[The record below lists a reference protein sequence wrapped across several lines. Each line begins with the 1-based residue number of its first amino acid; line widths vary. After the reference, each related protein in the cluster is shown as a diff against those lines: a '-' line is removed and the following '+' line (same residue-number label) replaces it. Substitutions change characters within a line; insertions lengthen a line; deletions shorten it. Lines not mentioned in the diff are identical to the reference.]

1 MPRPDSDS
9 AVRRE
14 LIAFTVIAYAL
25 SWSVEIPLALQVRGG
40 LSTDLPVAAHYLA
53 SFGPLAAAW
62 IVTFRARGRTT
73 ARSPWTGLG
82 RWRIGVGY
90 ALFIV
95 GVPTG
100 AFVLAALVERLRG
113 AWPDLAL
120 LGRVDGL
127 PHLGVVAALA
137 LWFLTFGLGEETGW
151 RGFALPR
158 LQSFTTAWRAT
169 VLVGAAWAGW
179 HLPAFFYRDTYRAMG
194 VAGFPMF
201 LISIVGASVV
211 FTWLFNATG
220 GSLLAVTV
228 FHALFD
234 FFSVTPAG
242 GAWTAPVMS
251 ATVLFW
257 ALFVA
262 RRYGPVDLAPT
273 RRVAATPPRGPGD
286 VVGR

>member
-1 MPRPDSDS
+1 VSKRDSAA

-14 LIAFTVIAYAL
+14 LIAFTVVAYAL
-25 SWSVEIPLALQVRGG
+25 SWSVEMPLALQARGA

-53 SFGPLAAAW
+53 SFGPLLAAW
-62 IVTFRARGRTT
+62 IVTFWASGRTT
-73 ARSPWTGLG
+73 ARSPWAGLA

-90 ALFIV
+90 ALFVV

-100 AFVLAALVERLRG
+100 AFVLAALAERLRG
-113 AWPDLAL
+113 AWPDPAL

-127 PHLGVVAALA
+127 PQLGIVAALA
-137 LWFLTFGLGEETGW
+137 LWLLTFGLGEETGW

-158 LQSFTTAWRAT
+158 LQALTTAWRAT
-169 VLVGAAWAGW
+169 LVVSVAWAGW

-194 VAGFPMF
+194 VTGFPVF
-201 LISIVGASVV
+201 LVSIVGASVV

-251 ATVLFW
+251 AAVLFW

-262 RRYGPVDLAPT
+262 RRYGPEDLAPAP
-273 RRVAATPPRGPGD
+273 RVAEPRLQRPGD
-286 VVGR
+286 AGVP